1 MTRFTLP
8 VLFMAALLAACSQP
22 KSVDITRGSQKVQTA
37 SRTEPIFYNGKHYN
51 LRYSYND
58 SLNVFDMKVNG
69 TTATMKSGDQKDA
82 EAIATSALGHFAC
95 PDGQRGRLSNTPKY
109 ANGSWSLQAR
119 CG

>member
-1 MTRFTLP
+1 MIRHKWP
-8 VLFMAALLAACSQP
+8 VLFAALLLAACSQS
-22 KSVDITRGSQKVQTA
+22 KNVDITRGSQTVQTA

-51 LRYSYND
+51 LRYSYNE
-58 SLNVFDMKVNG
+58 SLKVFDMKVNG
-69 TTATMKSGDQKDA
+69 TTAAMKAGDQKDA

-109 ANGSWSLQAR
+109 AGGAWSLQAR